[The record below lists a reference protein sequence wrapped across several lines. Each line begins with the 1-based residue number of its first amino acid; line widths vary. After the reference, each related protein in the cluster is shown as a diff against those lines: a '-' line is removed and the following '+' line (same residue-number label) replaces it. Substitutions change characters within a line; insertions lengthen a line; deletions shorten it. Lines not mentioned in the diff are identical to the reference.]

1 MAETKEASA
10 PRRASTFEPML
21 FASDQEFAK
30 YIGTLKPSVEPTKI
44 VIEKND
50 NTTQTDNGDDAL
62 VSTKNPLVDL
72 FYELKEDFVA
82 DQMEQTLAQAWN
94 RDSLATLKILWNSRS
109 IHLGKGTR
117 PGAYRA
123 LGWLYQHHPQTFIA
137 NLIWLVR
144 PVINLKPAKK
154 DDAEENKKGGSAVK
168 SDDEF
173 DVIGTAEGLPT
184 NPAAVG
190 ASTTLYDVDNGG
202 AHGYWKDLPNLLALA
217 VNDQLKINGDVGKV
231 FNVSVKSENP
241 RLRNWSKDKA
251 KEDRKA
257 KKLERFNRAKELF
270 ENDANYRA
278 LHLTIAR
285 LFAIQLKTDIEIL
298 RSGKNLTKIS
308 LAAKWTPSPDEFHDK
323 HTKISGTI
331 AEILHAHDALCPAVD
346 KADRAQYLIL
356 AKMALRK
363 SELSPLRKQLEVV
376 ERDISGNT
384 FANIKYDHVP
394 SLAMER
400 YQKTFI
406 KKDEAH
412 FNEYLD
418 EVMSGS
424 AKISGAIL
432 LPSQMVQKVK
442 NGFRGTK
449 ALSTVQQAA
458 EQRVSE
464 GQWQSIVKRV
474 KDSGSLSGC
483 IAVCDVS
490 GSMSSP
496 TFSDGTTPM
505 DAAVGLSLLL
515 AEVVDGPFG
524 GHIITF
530 HEQPSILEV
539 GGPND
544 KRSFLDKI
552 VFMANAPWGGST
564 DLVAVFEKLI
574 LPTAKMHKIKPE
586 DMIKQVIVFTDM
598 QFNAAVGR
606 YGYDLEAD
614 SDSTEW
620 SSSFERIKQSYAEAG
635 YEMPTL
641 VFWDLAGGREF
652 ASKPVGAEE
661 PGTALVS
668 GYSQGQLKMFLDGGE
683 FEELEVEETVED
695 AEGDEG
701 EDLIDVR
708 VSKKQKVDPFAIV
721 MRAISHPAYAML
733 KVID

>member
-1 MAETKEASA
+1 MAEAKEASA
-10 PRRASTFEPML
+10 PRRSFPFEPLL

-44 VIEKND
+44 VKEKID
-50 NTTQTDNGDDAL
+50 NKTLTDNGDDAII
-62 VSTKNPLVDL
+62 STGNPLVDL
-72 FYELKEDFVA
+72 FYELKENFVA
-82 DQMEQTLAQAWN
+82 DQMEQILALAWT
-94 RDSLATLKILWNSRS
+94 RDSLATLKIVWNSRS

-144 PVINLKPAKK
+144 PVIDLKPARK
-154 DDAEENKKGGSAVK
+154 DDAADNKMNGAVAK
-168 SDDEF
+168 PEGDF
-173 DVIGTAEGLPT
+173 DVISTAEVLPT
-184 NPAAVG
+184 NPVAIG
-190 ASTTLYDVDNGG
+190 ASTTLYDVNNGG

-217 VNDQLKINGDVGKV
+217 LNDELNLSGNIEKV
-231 FNVSVKSENP
+231 LNVSVNPENP

-251 KEDRKA
+251 KEDRNA
-257 KKLERFNRAKELF
+257 KKVERFNRAKKLF

-278 LHLTIAR
+278 LHLTISR
-285 LFAIQLKTDIEIL
+285 LFAAQLKADIETL
-298 RSGKNLTKIS
+298 QSGKNLGNIS
-308 LAAKWTPSPDEFHDK
+308 LAAKWAPSPDEFHDK

-331 AEILHAHDALCPAVD
+331 AEILHPHDRLCPAVD
-346 KADRAQYLIL
+346 RADRAHYLML
-356 AKMALRK
+356 ARMALRK

-376 ERDISGNT
+376 ERDLSGDT
-384 FANIKYDHVP
+384 FDNIKYERVP

-400 YQKTFI
+400 YQNTFI

-418 EVMSGS
+418 EVAKGS

-432 LPSQMVQKVK
+432 LPSRMVHKVK
-442 NGFRGTK
+442 NARGGG
-449 ALSTVQQAA
+449 SVQQAA

-464 GQWQSIVKRV
+464 GQWQSIVKRI
-474 KDSGSLSGC
+474 KDSGSLSGS

-490 GSMSSP
+490 GSMSCP

-505 DAAVGLSLLL
+505 DSAIGLSLLL

-524 GHIITF
+524 GHMITF
-530 HEQPSILEV
+530 HEEPSILEV
-539 GGPND
+539 GGPTD
-544 KRSFLDKI
+544 KRSFQEK
-552 VFMANAPWGGST
+552 VAFMANAPWGGST

-598 QFNAAVGR
+598 QFNSACGYR
-606 YGYDLEAD
+606 YNLK
-614 SDSTEW
+614 SHPDSTGW
-620 SSSFERIKQSYAEAG
+620 SSSFERIKGLYAQAG

-641 VFWDLAGGREF
+641 VFWNLAGHREN

-668 GYSQGQLKMFLDGGE
+668 GYSQGQLKMFLDGGN
-683 FEELEVEETVED
+683 FEDLEVEETVED
-695 AEGDEG
+695 AEGDEDD
-701 EDLIDVR
+701 DLVDVR
-708 VSKKQKVDPFAIV
+708 VSKKQKIDPFAV
-721 MRAISHPAYAML
+721 VKRAISHPAYAML
-733 KVID
+733 KVVD